1 MKSINLGKTVMA
13 TAVGAVLAMGV
24 ASQAAAAPQFTI
36 DPTAIPGNIFATAPF
51 VADFIQG
58 TSSERILIAGNDA
71 TATGYLQFTA
81 FTLNASA
88 LSPLSTGLLVDYN
101 LYLTYSIDLSLAS
114 GTAGQPGAVYNI
126 DSLDFLLLADP
137 GTNTTFTPATLAA
150 PAIVGGVTA
159 DDIVLGF
166 SAGTIAGTAG
176 FNTLGGVF
184 LNSISA
190 FGICTGAGT
199 ATVGGFPIPGPLCT
213 SGVGDAYF
221 AEPTPFYSLAFGEFN
236 NTGQGLVCNAG
247 PTVCAVTSAS
257 GGVDFNNTPV
267 VPEPASLAL
276 LGIGL
281 AGLGFSTRRS
291 KKQPAA

>member
-1 MKSINLGKTVMA
+1 MKSTNLGKTVMA

-36 DPTAIPGNIFATAPF
+36 DPNAIPGAVFGIAPF
-51 VADFIQG
+51 NADFIQG

-88 LSPLSTGLLVDYN
+88 VGPLTSGLLVDYN
-101 LYLTYSIDLSLAS
+101 LYLTYAIDLSLVS
-114 GTAGQPGAVYNI
+114 GTAGTPGSVYNI

-137 GTNTTFTPATLAA
+137 GLNTTFTPATLAA
-150 PAIVGGVTA
+150 PATIGGVTA

-190 FGICTGAGT
+190 FGICTGLGT
-199 ATVGGFPIPGPLCT
+199 ATVGGVPIPGPVCA

-221 AEPTPFYSLAFGEFN
+221 QEPTPFYSLAFGEFN
-236 NTGQGLVCNAG
+236 NTTQGIVCNAG

-257 GGVDFNNTPV
+257 GGVDFNNV
-267 VPEPASLAL
+267 VPEPGSMAL
-276 LGIGL
+276 LGLAL
-281 AGLGFSTRRS
+281 AGFGVASRRN
-291 KKQPAA
+291 KKQ